1 MIVIELVLKAYAAF
15 QTHDAA
21 MKKKLWND
29 LFARVGGSKCSLKV
43 KTLLPPV
50 VPAPL
55 DESDGLTRM
64 MFLFGVL
71 MRFICKK

>member
-1 MIVIELVLKAYAAF
+1 MLSF

-55 DESDGLTRM
+55 DESDWA
-64 MFLFGVL
+64 
-71 MRFICKK
+71 